1 MISAL
6 ACHCNK
12 LWTHDAAT
20 LLARISGD
28 RLSVQTPTRNAPPRV
43 RGGGATFRG
52 KPQEEAFRETPP
64 DELILW
70 GLPPSLGLLLG
81 EDGKGLE
88 NLLGPS
94 TRLAL
99 GPISRQPAWQAPQGP
114 TDPQR
119 PCSSRQSRW
128 RSPANK
134 WGTVSH
140 PPTSQEEGVFKATKA
155 TNRLRIYD
163 HEKRRVP
170 APSARLLASAGE
182 R

>member
-12 LWTHDAAT
+12 LWTHNAT
-20 LLARISGD
+20 LLARISEDSPNPNEKRSSAGG
-28 RLSVQTPTRNAPPRV
+28 
-43 RGGGATFRG
+43 GGGATLVEASRRG
-52 KPQEEAFRETPP
+52 LQGDSPNEV
-64 DELILW
+64 ILW
-70 GLPPSLGLLLG
+70 SLAPSLGLLLG

-88 NLLGPS
+88 NLLGPC

-99 GPISRQPAWQAPQGP
+99 GPISWQPGWQAPQGP

-119 PCSSRQSRW
+119 PCSSWQSKW

-134 WGTVSH
+134 WGTAS
-140 PPTSQEEGVFKATKA
+140 PPTSLEEGAFKAAKA
-155 TNRLRIYD
+155 TNSLRIYD

-170 APSARLLASAGE
+170 APSARLLASANE
-182 R
+182 P